1 MEILDDDWREVDQF
15 KTRLSKEMFDLA
27 LGLSPGVR
35 LKALME
41 SNPHVQFHGS
51 NSNGKR
57 KKLPVVKADQIKSAL
72 NSGASEV
79 IGF

>member
-1 MEILDDDWREVDQF
+1 
-15 KTRLSKEMFDLA
+15 
-27 LGLSPGVR
+27 
-35 LKALME
+35 ME